1 MTLQTTIFYKKRPRL
16 FILKGINKLLK
27 KRFPIMSV
35 LLSLCLVTLLTGCAN
50 THKEYI
56 QIPQV
61 SIPDYLFNDCLPPII
76 PSELTWGES
85 LLLNQTLLTVI
96 ELCNLDKKALKLIEQ
111 QRQTLSN
118 IQLPNK
124 K

>member
-1 MTLQTTIFYKKRPRL
+1 M
-16 FILKGINKLLK
+16 
-27 KRFPIMSV
+27 
-35 LLSLCLVTLLTGCAN
+35 
-50 THKEYI
+50 
-56 QIPQV
+56 
-61 SIPDYLFNDCLPPII
+61 